1 MADEQ
6 IKVTIDEEGKMT
18 VKTDGLKGAECLE
31 ELDKLLGDI
40 ALISGVNFTKEYK
53 EKPRT
58 QRRRTSKKQNVGQGG
73 DS

>member
-6 IKVTIDEEGKMT
+6 IKVTIDERADDSQNRWSQGR
-18 VKTDGLKGAECLE
+18 ECLE

-58 QRRRTSKKQNVGQGG
+58 QYRRTSKKQNVGQGG